1 MDHATA
7 MQWMTRAEAEVVF
20 EHDEEGQDGEVADS
34 GEVAARATS
43 EAKHTTGKA
52 ATRAIE
58 PREQRSR
65 SKRQKKEKVKSPRR
79 RSSREQ
85 PSDIPRSSQG
95 HRERHADLARRDEV
109 ATPEFQMQ
117 PAPAINEGTIT
128 MRRGELQM
136 ILDSVKRASLNA
148 RNAERLSDSAA
159 VAFRQEAIA
168 LEAAG
173 AYLTQY
179 LMR

>member
-1 MDHATA
+1 
-7 MQWMTRAEAEVVF
+7 
-20 EHDEEGQDGEVADS
+20 
-34 GEVAARATS
+34 
-43 EAKHTTGKA
+43 
-52 ATRAIE
+52 
-58 PREQRSR
+58 
-65 SKRQKKEKVKSPRR
+65 
-79 RSSREQ
+79 
-85 PSDIPRSSQG
+85 
-95 HRERHADLARRDEV
+95 
-109 ATPEFQMQ
+109 MQ

-136 ILDSVKRASLNA
+136 ILDSVKRASMNA